1 MTQAID
7 FELAGMKLKV
17 VVDYE
22 DRAVGGVEQVFAVGE
37 DGKEMLVDCDTG
49 MFYESLEGELQD
61 AFEDYLV
68 QEKAYYDDMRWE
80 QAREEGRL

>member
-22 DRAVGGVEQVFAVGE
+22 DRAVGGVEMVFAVGQ
-37 DGKEMLVDCDTG
+37 DGREMLVDCDTG

-61 AFEDYLV
+61 AFEDYLA

-80 QAREEGRL
+80 EDREDDRL

>member
-1 MTQAID
+1 MTKAID
-7 FELAGMKLKV
+7 FELAGMQLKV

-22 DRAVGGVEQVFAVGE
+22 DRAVGGVEMVFAVGK
-37 DGKEMLVDCDTG
+37 DGREMLVDCDTG

-61 AFEDYLV
+61 AFEEHLT
-68 QEKAYYDDMRWE
+68 QEKAYYDDMAYE